1 MVSMQSIWML
11 TAANLRKHKSAGITL
26 GLLTL
31 IAALLLNL
39 GLLSM
44 TNLPRIFDQ
53 KRTALHTPDF
63 VTVLPD
69 TIGTAKQNELEQFIT
84 HYKGVTHTFKE
95 TALYFADASFSIGG
109 SALSASV
116 AMENTKNANRLSFV
130 GAKKA
135 ETDHSIY
142 VPYMLYAKGYRLGD
156 TFRLTTSG
164 KTYDFQIAG
173 FEEDLIWGDTMT
185 GGMRFFLP
193 NSAYQQFASQ
203 LNHSSSAPVV
213 LFNAYTRIL
222 SDASNLSDALLLK
235 VWSGAQTLPISRKDL
250 NNTKLAVTLPVTI
263 GAALEVAFAFVVALI
278 VLLVVR
284 FRIANSIEEDMRNI
298 GALEAVGYT
307 SGQIRGAF
315 ILQFLLTALCGG
327 IVGTALSYVV
337 AIPHSQSLA
346 AETGLNWKQGFDA
359 QVNLLSLVIL
369 LLCVAAV
376 AFVSTAR
383 IRKLSVITALRG
395 GITTHSFRRNF
406 FPLHKSRGPLSLL
419 LACKS
424 MLSSLRQNIALGVIF
439 AAVSFAT
446 IFTFLLFYN
455 FGLNNTA
462 VMHLM
467 GGESNDISATAQNPA
482 DMDSL
487 LQNIRALPHVTQ
499 VLPRGLPMVETGKKV
514 SYGTVIPNYSLLKN
528 NQTYEGRYPKHDN
541 EVAIGGTLAS
551 LLHKGVG
558 DTVRVTCNGQSA
570 DYLITGLTQSINDL
584 GKGTYFTDTGFRRIV
599 PHYMPSYLYIYTEN
613 HTHITDTMHTISTR
627 FGAQVIGVSNDR
639 ASAINI
645 LGSYGT
651 VVAVFATLM
660 FAVMALIV
668 ILILVLLTGAMLVS
682 RRQEFGIQK
691 ALGFTTGQLKRQV
704 ALSFLPVG
712 IVGAL
717 VGGLLGQFFAN
728 PLVSVLFR
736 GMGLL
741 KLDFILPAATV
752 PAVCILIALLT
763 FLISMLAAGRV
774 RHISPCALMDE

>member
-1 MVSMQSIWML
+1 MQSVWML

-53 KRTALHTPDF
+53 KRTELHTPDL
-63 VTVLPD
+63 TAVLPD
-69 TIGTAKQNELEQFIT
+69 TIGTAKQIELEQFIT
-84 HYKGVTHTFKE
+84 HYNGVTHTSKE
-95 TALYFADASFSIGG
+95 TALCFDDASFPVGG
-109 SALSASV
+109 SALFDSV
-116 AMENTKNANRLSFV
+116 AVENTKDANRISFV
-130 GAKKA
+130 GAKQA

-173 FEEDLIWGDTMT
+173 FEEDLIWGNPMT
-185 GGMRFFLP
+185 GGIRCFLP
-193 NSAYQQFASQ
+193 DSAYQRFVSQ
-203 LNHSSSAPVV
+203 LNAPSSVQAV
-213 LFNAYTRIL
+213 LFNAYTRTL
-222 SDASNLSDALLLK
+222 SDASDLSDALLLK
-235 VWSGAQTLPISRKDL
+235 VWSGAQTLPVRRMDL
-250 NNTKLAVTLPVTI
+250 NNTKLATSMPVMI

-307 SGQIRGAF
+307 GRQIRGAF
-315 ILQFLLTALCGG
+315 LLQFLLTALCGG
-327 IVGTALSYVV
+327 IVGIALSYVV
-337 AIPHSQSLA
+337 AIPHGQSLA
-346 AETGLNWKQGFDA
+346 AETGLNWQQGYDA
-359 QVNLLSLVIL
+359 PVSLSTLVVL

-383 IRKLSVITALRG
+383 IRKLPVITALRG

-406 FPLHKSRGPLSLL
+406 FPLHKSHGPLSLL

-424 MLSSLRQNIALGVIF
+424 MLSSLRQNIALGIIF

-467 GGESNDISATAQNPA
+467 GGESDDISATVKNPA
-482 DMDSL
+482 DTDLL

-499 VLPRGLPMVETGKKV
+499 ALSRGLPMVETGKKV

-541 EVAIGGTLAS
+541 EVAIGGALAS

-613 HTHITDTMHTISTR
+613 HTHITDTMHTINTQ
-627 FGAQVIGVSNDR
+627 FGTQLSGVSNDR
-639 ASAINI
+639 ASANNI

-668 ILILVLLTGAMLVS
+668 ILILILLTGAMLV
-682 RRQEFGIQK
+682 RHRQEFGIQK
-691 ALGFTTGQLKRQV
+691 ALGFTTGQLMRQV
-704 ALSFLPVG
+704 AVSFLPVA
-712 IVGAL
+712 ILGAL
-717 VGGLLGQFFAN
+717 AGCLLGQFFAD
-728 PLVSVLFR
+728 PLVSGLFR

-752 PAVCILIALLT
+752 PTVCILIALLT

-774 RHISPCALMDE
+774 RRISPCALMDE